1 MIYSIK
7 FNEIFKPMNI
17 EQKLDR
23 KRALKHYQDQLKAL
37 DNHQEELLIE
47 SFKATGQHPCVINTE
62 ILVSDLEEE
71 SGMNISQNAI
81 NKFKEYLVAEILN
94 GGDYN

>member
-1 MIYSIK
+1 MINEDK
-7 FNEIFKPMNI
+7 FLEIFKPMNI
-17 EQKLDR
+17 ERRLDR
-23 KRALKHYQDQLKAL
+23 KRALKHYQDQVKEL
-37 DNHQEELLIE
+37 DNMQLDMLIE
-47 SFKATGQHPCVINTE
+47 SFKATGQHPCVINTD

-71 SGMNISQNAI
+71 SGMNILQNAI